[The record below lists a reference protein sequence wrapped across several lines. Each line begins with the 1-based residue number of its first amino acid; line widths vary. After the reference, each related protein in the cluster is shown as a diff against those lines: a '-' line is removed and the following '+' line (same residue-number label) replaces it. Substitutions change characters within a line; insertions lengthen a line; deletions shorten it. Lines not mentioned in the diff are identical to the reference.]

1 MAFSFCVA
9 QPVFATDK
17 SLSDSEE
24 KSPLPTKALAQGA
37 NQEPT
42 SKLVSNAVIGS
53 SPELTQD
60 FLEYLAGLTEVKG
73 KLVHPTQLSDLE
85 LSESQ
90 PTDLPAAKQSDKNL
104 KDLQGKQKKE
114 DS

>member
-17 SLSDSEE
+17 SLNDNEE
-24 KSPLPTKALAQGA
+24 KSPLSTKALAQGV

-42 SKLVSNAVIGS
+42 SKLVSNAVIDS

-73 KLVHPTQLSDLE
+73 KLVHPTQLSDVE
-85 LSESQ
+85 LIESQ
-90 PTDLPAAKQSDKNL
+90 PTNLPAAKQSEKNL
-104 KDLQGKQKKE
+104 KDIQDTQKKE
-114 DS
+114 DN